1 MEGSGSV
8 GVSVVVRGVRAGVFA
23 SVCVLLAAAGHEF
36 AMGAMPPLWA
46 DGAGFLGVFLGGWL
60 LGGRE
65 RSLAGIGGAML
76 ATQSALHFAFDA
88 ARRVPSGSHMDMAH
102 MDMAHM
108 DMAHMDMAHM
118 DMGGHSHIAMDAAV
132 ASASSVHPP
141 HTLTP
146 HALAAHLLAALVA
159 AWWLRCG
166 EAALWSLLRR
176 AVGFVPALFAMW
188 RHAPGEAPARAV
200 TRVRTGSAARRLRRL
215 LLRHAVGRR
224 GPPGRIPY
232 DVRETTTSL
241 VRRSTQP
248 CPAHTAPPPTP
259 LAAPA
264 PASCAVPAR

>member
-102 MDMAHM
+102 MDM
-108 DMAHMDMAHM
+108 
-118 DMGGHSHIAMDAAV
+118 GGHSHIAMDAAV
-132 ASASSVHPP
+132 ASASSAHPP

-176 AVGFVPALFAMW
+176 AVGFVPALFALW
-188 RHAPGEAPARAV
+188 RHAPGEAHARAV

-259 LAAPA
+259 LAV

>member
-102 MDMAHM
+102 MDM
-108 DMAHMDMAHM
+108 
-118 DMGGHSHIAMDAAV
+118 GGHSHIAMDAAV
-132 ASASSVHPP
+132 ASASSAHPP

-176 AVGFVPALFAMW
+176 AVGFVPALFALW
-188 RHAPGEAPARAV
+188 RHVPGEAHARAV

-264 PASCAVPAR
+264 SCAVPAR